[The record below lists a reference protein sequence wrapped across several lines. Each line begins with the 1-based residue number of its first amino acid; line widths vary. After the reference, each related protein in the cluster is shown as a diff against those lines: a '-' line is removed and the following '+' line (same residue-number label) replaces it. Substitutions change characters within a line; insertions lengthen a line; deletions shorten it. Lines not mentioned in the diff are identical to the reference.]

1 MNREQRT
8 WLCPRLVHVKQVRL
22 ATMSDARA
30 IRPVDDGAVGTDDV
44 HDAAIF
50 QRAFFDFVRFQT
62 FGVPSRD
69 VAPQPPRGGR
79 AELGRDARPWVLQE
93 RKDRRRALKN
103 VAYGVPI
110 NVKMESGGE

>member
-1 MNREQRT
+1 
-8 WLCPRLVHVKQVRL
+8 
-22 ATMSDARA
+22 MSDTRA

-44 HDAAIF
+44 HDAAVF
-50 QRAFFDFVRFQT
+50 QRAFFHFVRFKT
-62 FGVPSRD
+62 FGVPSGD
-69 VAPQPPRGGR
+69 VAPQSPRGGR

-110 NVKMESGGE
+110 NVKTGSGGGEGRGGEGLDSVFFYL